1 MSDEEGETPLVIDQS
16 SNDGPEQ
23 LGGSG
28 EKMDAKPAEE
38 NMDSKPAEEKMDA
51 NPSEERMDSNPAQ
64 EGMDSNPVEEGM
76 DSNPTEEGMD
86 SNSSEGR
93 MDSSPSDERM
103 DSNPA
108 EEKMDSNLAEER
120 MDSNPTEKGMDSSP
134 LAERMDSNPSE
145 EGDAPLNPT
154 DTVAVDT
161 GSVEAES
168 EMKDAVVGEDKSDGM
183 DVTPGSS
190 APETESK
197 QHEVQPEQTAPE
209 NIPKSSENAEPSNI
223 AKDPKNDTE
232 CDGPE
237 EKSVP
242 MDAADNPVA
251 PLEEKE
257 VCAVKDSSSADHTT
271 TAASAPQ
278 EDSPIEDSTTGESN
292 VAEAASLD
300 KPSDSSCKV
309 ISDTSDTPSSNSQP
323 TTNSGDATTGSVADS
338 TGDAD
343 GAGTATTTT
352 PAADPVALST
362 VTTGTPTVSPVN
374 TPSVTPADT
383 PSGAPASTPST
394 APTETPGA
402 GGTPRSRVTRSRNP
416 DFAAKQ
422 KSFMRKF
429 HRSVSGGGGGGASP
443 APDGTPGAPRSEK
456 RAASEDSVPPAKRRK
471 LSEASDEPRPSD
483 TAANTGTPNDNF
495 CWVCHREGQV
505 VCCET
510 CPRVFHL
517 KCAQLSTDPP
527 GDWVCVECQRVVL
540 AESSERR
547 LPPERLQQLIM
558 FALGRLKG
566 LPGAEPFL
574 QPVDERKFPTY
585 REFVAWPMDLSTM
598 EKNAERG
605 QYGSTAAL
613 IADCKW
619 ILHNCILFN
628 GTGNKLTTL
637 AKSLVRMCK
646 WEMEEIETCPDCY
659 GNAYLSDNWFTLA
672 CPHPH
677 LLIWARL
684 KGFPF
689 WPAKAVKT
697 RDGNVDCRFFG
708 RHDRAWVPAKECFLF
723 SREPP
728 VTPKNRTKSLDACVE
743 ELEEHVKN
751 LEKRF
756 GAYNFAKPKTQYNPK
771 RVQAQLLMTIPGYGG
786 RDAETKPASE
796 RSGVKRSNSDI
807 QLEILDRLR
816 QDKKARQA
824 GGEPEPPAP
833 EQSAEG
839 GADDSAE
846 AGTGDSAEAGASEQ
860 SAETATAGED
870 DSPKAGEGDS
880 PAAEVTQPVQPPT
893 DSADKDTGTAAGPA
907 KTAAP
912 AASAAETTEPA
923 NRSAETP
930 VAAATPEPSVPS
942 ADPAES
948 SAPAADESEGEQRV
962 KRARTESRD
971 SDLAE
976 TKDAAEETA
985 ETADSVDT
993 VEETASAEPAATEE
1007 PVKAAIAKTKTE
1019 TTKTKA
1025 RTEGAKAEHSKKA
1038 KVAGTAK
1045 ADPPKAATAAEPV
1058 VAVKT
1063 EPVQSPAP
1071 VVRLSSNE
1079 EEKEQRP
1086 PPRRRTARKSLS
1098 AAATAA
1104 ASASSSSGAPSASP
1118 ATAKAAAPSKSGSS
1132 SSAKSASKSDG
1143 SGLSASRFL
1152 SRLSTGAANKAWQ
1165 PTGAST
1171 TVTVAKSPRT
1181 PATAARSTAAAVKTV
1196 AAGGSATIHVS
1207 KAIKAG
1213 AATSNGVAQQVL
1225 TAPLRPKLITSTP
1238 RPPVTSTPTVQQS
1251 IIVNRAGARLMIPRA
1266 SLYLPTGS
1274 AAGGGALTSTAPLT
1288 SMMVIPGGLAT
1299 ATNGTALV
1307 TYPAVSSAAKAPIAH
1322 SETGPVTA
1330 AVDRLA
1336 QELTA
1341 KMRDGVERILA
1352 ETATSGSTAASVARL
1367 KMEMERME
1375 WRHRADLAEQKRT
1388 LETQISELRTALTKE
1403 QKKSAAKLSSALA
1416 AEAETWER
1424 LLEKRIAETK
1434 KKQWCANCGK
1444 EAIFYCCWN
1453 TSYCDFP
1460 CQEAQWPKHMLTCAN
1475 QQANNAAAADSGGDE
1490 DGRGLS
1496 A

>member
-28 EKMDAKPAEE
+28 ERMDAKPAEE

-64 EGMDSNPVEEGM
+64 EGMDSIPVEEGM

-108 EEKMDSNLAEER
+108 EEKMDSNPAEEKMDSNPAEER
-120 MDSNPTEKGMDSSP
+120 MDSK
-134 LAERMDSNPSE
+134 PSA
-145 EGDAPLNPT
+145 EGDAPLNPA
-154 DTVAVDT
+154 DTVPVDA
-161 GSVEAES
+161 GFVEAES

-183 DVTPGSS
+183 DVTPGST

-209 NIPKSSENAEPSNI
+209 NIPKSSENAELSNM
-223 AKDPKNDTE
+223 AKDPENDTE

-242 MDAADNPVA
+242 MDAGDSSAA

-257 VCAVKDSSSADHTT
+257 VCAVKDSSSADDTT
-271 TAASAPQ
+271 AAASAPQ
-278 EDSPIEDSTTGESN
+278 EDSPIEESTTAGESN
-292 VAEAASLD
+292 VTEAASLD
-300 KPSDSSCKV
+300 KPSDTSSKV
-309 ISDTSDTPSSNSQP
+309 TSDTSDTPPSDSQRA
-323 TTNSGDATTGSVADS
+323 TNAGDVTTGSAADS

-352 PAADPVALST
+352 PAANPVALST
-362 VTTGTPTVSPVN
+362 VTTGTPTVTPVN

-383 PSGAPASTPST
+383 PSGAPASTPSA

-483 TAANTGTPNDNF
+483 VAANTSDHPTLCRQGTPNDNF

-574 QPVDERKFPTY
+574 QPVDQRKFPTY

-613 IADCKW
+613 VADCKW

-786 RDAETKPASE
+786 RDEEMKPASE
-796 RSGVKRSNSDI
+796 RSGAKRSNSDI

-824 GGEPEPPAP
+824 GGESEPSAP
-833 EQSAEG
+833 EQSAEA
-839 GADDSAE
+839 GA
-846 AGTGDSAEAGASEQ
+846 GDSAEGGAGD
-860 SAETATAGED
+860 SAEGGAGDSAAAGEG
-870 DSPKAGEGDS
+870 DSPKAGEGGE
-880 PAAEVTQPVQPPT
+880 PVVEVTQPVQPPT
-893 DSADKDTGTAAGPA
+893 DSADRDSGTKAGPA
-907 KTAAP
+907 ETTEP

-930 VAAATPEPSVPS
+930 VAAAAPEP
-942 ADPAES
+942 
-948 SAPAADESEGEQRV
+948 SAPAAASAEPSPPATDESEGEQRV
-962 KRARTESRD
+962 KGARTESRD
-971 SDLAE
+971 SDRAE
-976 TKDAAEETA
+976 TKDDAEETA

-993 VEETASAEPAATEE
+993 VDETASAEPAATEE
-1007 PVKAAIAKTKTE
+1007 PVKAAIAKRETVKAKAKTE
-1019 TTKTKA
+1019 GTKA
-1025 RTEGAKAEHSKKA
+1025 EQSKKA

-1104 ASASSSSGAPSASP
+1104 AAASSGVPSASP
-1118 ATAKAAAPSKSGSS
+1118 AAAKAAASSKSGSS

-1165 PTGAST
+1165 QTGAST

-1207 KAIKAG
+1207 KSIKAG

-1388 LETQISELRTALTKE
+1388 LETQISELRTALAKE

-1475 QQANNAAAADSGGDE
+1475 QQANNAAAADSGGDD